1 MGQKTS
7 KSEFNISKARTLV
20 KLCLSE
26 DLLYNKYLKD
36 ILKLNDYHFE
46 ELFKGNTDLNYNI
59 GNSYEFLHLVYKFE
73 DYNKIIYN
81 WHKDKSKYNQI
92 VLLWKKNISISNL
105 YDLTKNELENELN
118 NLGLSIEFKYELI
131 RFLSTTIESKSAGIF
146 EYMKEQL
153 KLIYSLITFSKNEQ
167 KTLEI
172 NNNNLYSKNLF
183 NIIEGLIVGSLP
195 FIQKYLEQIPD
206 LDPLS
211 KSEVTKESSS
221 LLKKVILK
229 IFKKNESNSYIHKE
243 LLDITKDFKYG
254 KEINL
259 LLNKVKGFYSSPIIQ
274 ICHLALSFLNLVNS
288 IKTFKENK
296 QDFKI
301 LGQQFSREFSN
312 ICSDFE
318 EHKREIGLLNLSK
331 IRESTQRIREV
342 HEKILSDKNRLSNL
356 IERIRKKIS
365 EKESEKKK
373 GGIAIAL
380 GCLGALSSII
390 GAVFTGGAS
399 LIIYAGAAALNG
411 AAIGIHSANII
422 EINKNIEVYNNMLI
436 KGIDKEKEI
445 NILLDKIRIE
455 YNI

>member
-1 MGQKTS
+1 
-7 KSEFNISKARTLV
+7 
-20 KLCLSE
+20 
-26 DLLYNKYLKD
+26 
-36 ILKLNDYHFE
+36 
-46 ELFKGNTDLNYNI
+46 
-59 GNSYEFLHLVYKFE
+59 
-73 DYNKIIYN
+73 
-81 WHKDKSKYNQI
+81 
-92 VLLWKKNISISNL
+92 
-105 YDLTKNELENELN
+105 
-118 NLGLSIEFKYELI
+118 
-131 RFLSTTIESKSAGIF
+131 
-146 EYMKEQL
+146 
-153 KLIYSLITFSKNEQ
+153 
-167 KTLEI
+167 
-172 NNNNLYSKNLF
+172 
-183 NIIEGLIVGSLP
+183 
-195 FIQKYLEQIPD
+195 LEQIPD

-259 LLNKVKGFYSSPIIQ
+259 LLNKVKGFYSSPIVQ

-301 LGQQFSREFSN
+301 FGKQFSRELSN

-373 GGIAIAL
+373 GGVAIAL
-380 GCLGALSSII
+380 GCLGVLSSII

-399 LIIYAGAAALNG
+399 LIIYTGAAVLNG

-422 EINKNIEVYNNMLI
+422 EINENIEVYNNMLI